1 MPGQSMPGQSMN
13 RQEPPAEKVRQRISL
28 ACKSCRSKRVR
39 CDGAQPICQSCSQK
53 GFVCEYPFRE
63 DRRKPPSRR
72 YTEALLARIRSL
84 EDQLQRQTQS
94 SDSTTSAVTGE
105 LRDEIVI
112 ETDDYPSESEG
123 ENAGEF
129 SGRDPV
135 DDIAEMV
142 GRLNVGEDGQLRY
155 FGSLSNF
162 HLLRGLMRHE
172 TSSSNEEVRLR
183 ASNMLQKL
191 NIPFEIPLEL
201 QAELLGLYWTWQNT
215 WQYVVHKDA
224 FLQEYNRG
232 QMGRYCTPLLISA
245 IFSLAARYSDR
256 PELRSGSQD
265 PNTAGDVLAEQAKL
279 MLFHEVEAPTT
290 STVQA
295 ATLIALREFAVNK
308 EASAWVHIGM
318 ATRMAYNLGLNL
330 DCRHWVRLKQISEL
344 EEEVRKVAWWG
355 CYLVD
360 KLTNIGLG
368 RPSAIQA
375 HDISI
380 PKPSLIPEIEFQ
392 PWCASDR
399 GPSMDLPQSRMVSN
413 SHYACE
419 LFSIVSYPLDIL

>member
-1 MPGQSMPGQSMN
+1 MASQSMN
-13 RQEPPAEKVRQRISL
+13 RQEPSTEKVRQRISL

-39 CDGAQPICQSCSQK
+39 CDGTQPICQSCLQK
-53 GFVCEYPFRE
+53 GFPCEYPFRE

-84 EDQLQRQTQS
+84 EDQLGRQTQAPGQTKS
-94 SDSTTSAVTGE
+94 VATGE
-105 LRDEIVI
+105 IQDEILSVN
-112 ETDDYPSESEG
+112 DDDLSELEG
-123 ENAGEF
+123 ENA
-129 SGRDPV
+129 SNLPGRDPV

-172 TSSSNEEVRLR
+172 TSSSNDQVRLR
-183 ASNMLQKL
+183 ASNMLQNL
-191 NIPFEIPLEL
+191 NCPFEVPLEL
-201 QAELLGLYWTWQNT
+201 QEELLGLYWTWQNA
-215 WQYVVHKDA
+215 WQYVVHKGA
-224 FLQEYNRG
+224 FLQEYNQG
-232 QMGRYCTPLLISA
+232 QMGRYCSPLLLSA
-245 IFSLAARYSDR
+245 ILALASRYSDR
-256 PELRSGSQD
+256 PELRRDPQD
-265 PNTAGDVLAEQAKL
+265 SNTAGDVLAEQAKL

-360 KLTNIGLG
+360 KLSNIGLG

-380 PKPSLIPEIEFQ
+380 PKPSLIPEIEFES
-392 PWCASDR
+392 WCASEG
-399 GPSMDLPQSRMVSN
+399 GPDMDPPPSRMITN
-413 SHYACE
+413 SQYACE

>member
-1 MPGQSMPGQSMN
+1 MPGQSMN

-28 ACKSCRSKRVR
+28 ACKSCRSKR
-39 CDGAQPICQSCSQK
+39 SCSQK